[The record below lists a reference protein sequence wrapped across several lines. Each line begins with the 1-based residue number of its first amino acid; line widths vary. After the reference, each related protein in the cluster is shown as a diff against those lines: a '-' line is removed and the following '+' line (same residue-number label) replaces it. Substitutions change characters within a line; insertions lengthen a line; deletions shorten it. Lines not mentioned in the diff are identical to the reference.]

1 MGFCCC
7 GSDDDKNYGDPPAA
21 PPAQAMAGMA
31 PAGKLGARPAHHNG
45 HAPPPPVAQ
54 LGLSDQQILS
64 FAENGYLH
72 LCGVVPPHEVAA
84 ALAVIDTAYAT
95 GDHDL
100 NDANP
105 NDVVPSF
112 RDNVAK
118 HKAIIA
124 PLAGTPLY
132 AMVEQLMGPGKSWQP
147 QQAQVALR
155 EPSEHLKKKGLGLHD
170 KPDKNKWHIDGGSG
184 KYAFTA
190 SSFSMLVG
198 VCLSHGQEEDANN
211 GQLLV
216 WPGSHH
222 VLHAG
227 VRERV
232 EKGLIKDPH
241 AIFAGPPES
250 RPQIGDPIRVLM
262 RPGDAVLAHQRLGH
276 QGGPN
281 VGSHVRK
288 NIYLRVMNQ
297 KHDKFLSS
305 GELLNGSVFAEFHGV
320 QDCLR
325 RHGRPV

>member
-7 GSDDDKNYGDPPAA
+7 GSSDDKTFADPPAA
-21 PPAQAMAGMA
+21 LHSHAMA
-31 PAGKLGARPAHHNG
+31 PGKLGPRPPAHAPG
-45 HAPPPPVAQ
+45 SPPPPLA
-54 LGLSDQQILS
+54 LTDEQILF
-64 FAENGYLH
+64 FAEYGYLH
-72 LCGVVPPHEVAA
+72 LRGVVPPHEVSSAVSVIDS
-84 ALAVIDTAYAT
+84 ALAS
-95 GDHDL
+95 GDHDV

-105 NDVVPSF
+105 TDVVPSF
-112 RDNVAK
+112 RPNVAK

-124 PLAGTPLY
+124 PLADTPLFG
-132 AMVEQLMGPGKSWQP
+132 MVEQLIGPGKAWQP
-147 QQAQVALR
+147 QEGQVALR
-155 EPSEHLKKKGLGLHD
+155 APSDYLRQRGVGLHD
-170 KPDKNKWHIDGGSG
+170 APDRNKWHIDGGAG

-190 SSFSMLVG
+190 SSFALLVG

-216 WPGSHH
+216 WPGSHR
-222 VLHAG
+222 VLHEG

-241 AIFAGPPES
+241 SIFADGPLG
-250 RPQIGDPIRVLM
+250 RPQIGDPVRVLM

-276 QGGPN
+276 HGGPN
-281 VGSHVRK
+281 VGKHVRK

-305 GELLNGSVFAEFHGV
+305 GELLNGSVFTEFHGV